1 MADDLLWVSPFCAR
15 RTRESSIWMTGS
27 TISRDA
33 AARLASYIEDRRRE
47 IVSSIVRSPAL
58 PRPGS
63 PSAGAFASAFLDR
76 LCQELEVGDRDSVE
90 VWADGAAER
99 DEAVEHARIVVIGCA
114 VIAAAYVADCGNS
127 DEVISYLAIRSGELE
142 KRFRVDRA
150 QRAARPADSAKLV
163 NRDDVVASLL
173 SAIEA
178 RDAATSEH
186 SRAVGM
192 WCARIARTL
201 GMGPDDQTFAALAGT
216 LHDVGKIATPS
227 AILLKPGPLEAL
239 EWEAMREH
247 SAIGAKMLE
256 RIPSLRDLAPV
267 VRAHHERIDGR
278 GYPDALCGDGI
289 PFVSR
294 IVSVAD
300 SFHAMISKRPYRE
313 ALTVPYALDELRA
326 GVGTQ
331 WDRVIVDTMLEIVQ
345 PRGVA
350 RPLRAVRGAAG

>member
-1 MADDLLWVSPFCAR
+1 M
-15 RTRESSIWMTGS
+15 
-27 TISRDA
+27 
-33 AARLASYIEDRRRE
+33 
-47 IVSSIVRSPAL
+47 SSIVRSPAL

-163 NRDDVVASLL
+163 NRDDVVAS
-173 SAIEA
+173 
-178 RDAATSEH
+178 
-186 SRAVGM
+186 
-192 WCARIARTL
+192 L